1 MGSETQGGKD
11 KKKEVGNGREGDE
24 EGREGKRD

>member
-1 MGSETQGGKD
+1 MGWETQDDGD
-11 KKKEVGNGREGDE
+11 KKKEVGNGRGGDE